1 MEKVK
6 VNSFYV
12 IGKLGSTIEDPK
24 IVKKLWVE
32 ADMHFL
38 EVTSLAKKH
47 ENGGLLG
54 IWGIMSR
61 EDMSF
66 MPWTDNFSKGLYL
79 AGVEV
84 KEDAKPSEGWVKWKV
99 PGFEGYKVKVE
110 GNDTFIKTLNWLKE
124 NNIELAMAV
133 QDYTDP
139 STQENYMY
147 FPTARLQD

>member
-1 MEKVK
+1 MEKVRIE
-6 VNSFYV
+6 SFCV

-38 EVTSLAKKH
+38 EVTSLAKKR
-47 ENGGLLG
+47 ENGGLKA

-61 EDMSF
+61 EDMSY
-66 MPWTDNFSKGLYL
+66 MPWTDNYSKGLYL

-84 KEDAKPSEGWVKWKV
+84 HDEAEPSEGWVKWRV
-99 PGFEGYKVKVE
+99 PGFIAYKVKVE
-110 GNDTFIKTLNWLKE
+110 GNDTFNNTIKWLND
-124 NNIELAMAV
+124 NNIELVMAV

-139 STQENYMY
+139 QTQENYML
-147 FPTARLQD
+147 FPIERI